1 MSQNWEFIVRLLL
14 AGILGSAIGI
24 ERKAHFKQ
32 AGLRTHFVVA
42 IGSALIM
49 IVSKYGFSDVV
60 NGTSVVVDPSR
71 IAAQIVSGIGF
82 LGAGVIIFQRNAI
95 RGLTTAAGLWTTAGI
110 GMAVGAGAYVIGI
123 VATALVL
130 FGFIVLR
137 PLERKLIR
145 NVHLVVLTA
154 DDKPGLIG
162 HIGNRIE
169 RLGATIEQIA
179 IDRTDEDISVVQIE
193 LHLRY
198 PKSAISNEM
207 VGAHLFDLDGVRQVQ
222 FPSDM

>member
-49 IVSKYGFSDVV
+49 IVSKDGFSDVV

-95 RGLTTAAGLWTTAGI
+95 RGLTTTAGI
-110 GMAVGAGAYVIGI
+110 GMAVGAGAYVIG
-123 VATALVL
+123 VVGTGLVL

-137 PLERKLIR
+137 PLERRLIQ

-169 RLGATIEQIA
+169 HLGATIEQIN
-179 IDRTDEDISVVQIE
+179 IDRTDEDMSVVQID

-198 PKSAISNEM
+198 PKSVISNEM
-207 VGAHLFDLDGVRQVQ
+207 VAAHLFDLDGVRQVQ